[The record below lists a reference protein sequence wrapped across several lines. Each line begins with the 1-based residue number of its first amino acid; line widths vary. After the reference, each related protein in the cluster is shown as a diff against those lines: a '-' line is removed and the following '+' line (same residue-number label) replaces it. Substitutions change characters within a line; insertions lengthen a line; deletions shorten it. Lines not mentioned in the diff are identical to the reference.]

1 MTNIAEVVSVA
12 TRRGR
17 IRALLTGVTMICVA
31 TAIAGCGGGIEAVV
45 VADPPPPPPLIIVL
59 SIRLSRVGPEAV
71 EVDWSDDP
79 DVHQFTVQ
87 RNGDTLANVMAT
99 SLIDTSVFTNVQYC
113 YQVSGYSVT
122 GDLIAATDTAC
133 IVLGP

>member
-1 MTNIAEVVSVA
+1 MNVAEVVSAA
-12 TRRGR
+12 TRRGM
-17 IRALLTGVTMICVA
+17 IRALLTAVTTVCVA
-31 TAIAGCGGGIEAVV
+31 TAIGACGVGIEAVV
-45 VADPPPPPPLIIVL
+45 VADPPPPPITAL

-79 DVHQFTVQ
+79 DVHQFTVE